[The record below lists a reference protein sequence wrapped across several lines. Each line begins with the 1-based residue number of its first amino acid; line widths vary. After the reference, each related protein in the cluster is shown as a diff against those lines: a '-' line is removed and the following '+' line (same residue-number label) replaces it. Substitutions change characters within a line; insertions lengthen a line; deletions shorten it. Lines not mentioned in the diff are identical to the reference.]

1 MKVAIIHNRDLSG
14 VINQFG
20 MQNKE
25 KYNPETVKRVANA
38 LEAGGYNIAV
48 IDGNM
53 SVIQNLQEF
62 MPRVVQ
68 GGRMGMVFNM
78 AYGIQGESRY
88 THIPSMLEML
98 GIPYVGSSPAGHTLA
113 LDKVTTKILIQ
124 KNGLPTP
131 DFWVFSSPDENI
143 NEVEFPAIV
152 KPKMEAVSFGLKIVH
167 NLEEL
172 QEAVKFIID
181 EFQQQALVE
190 KFIRGREFAVGLL
203 GNDPPEAFPVLE
215 IDLEKDQDAIQT
227 VDNKRS
233 TPRGKICPAEIPEEL
248 ADEMVRISISAF
260 KALQLRDFAR
270 VDLRMDQQQNIY
282 ILEVNSMASLGPTG
296 SYVYA
301 AEKAGYSFKMLVNKI
316 LDVGLIRYFS
326 GHRLPD
332 KHEDDRKLSTSIRAR
347 AFLRSSQ
354 DNIEKML
361 RQMVNINSYVRNVK
375 GVNNIG
381 NIIMKYLAPIGFK
394 LQVIPQVEVGN
405 ILYFTN
411 SENPEMDVL
420 LLGHLDDSTPLAEHV
435 YYQES
440 EQKLFGSGIWR
451 YKGGLTVMV
460 AALQALRFV
469 RLLRKI
475 RVGILLTSDDTLQGK
490 FAQPHVRQISRNA
503 AHVIGLKGA
512 SLNGSVITSRS
523 GAAVYSCDMNLI
535 KTDKAEDV
543 SWAMGFFA
551 NVINSL
557 TQLTDTSNGLVVSPW
572 KSDMRSNI
580 TDHYAHGEVRLS
592 VRFNRSG
599 QVSLIDNKIKKIIPK
614 KHLKIL
620 DFQYEGGIRRPPM
633 ERTGQVENLWNIIK
647 KIAEKLDIRLLEEH
661 RWGSADICFVDTN
674 IPMIDGLGPVGDKS
688 LNKTEYI
695 LRHSL
700 LERAALLAMTLREL
714 SIENKGK

>member
-1 MKVAIIHNRDLSG
+1 MKVAIIHNKDLSG
-14 VINQFG
+14 VINRFG

-25 KYNPETVKRVANA
+25 QYNPKTVKRVANA
-38 LEAGGYNIAV
+38 LEAGGHNVAV

-53 SVIQNLQEF
+53 NVIQVLQEF

-68 GGRMGMVFNM
+68 GERMGMVFNM

-113 LDKVTTKILIQ
+113 LDKVTTKIIIQ
-124 KNGLPTP
+124 KHELPTP
-131 DFWVFSSPDENI
+131 DFWVFSSPDDDMN
-143 NEVEFPAIV
+143 NVEFPAIV

-167 NLEEL
+167 NIEKLR
-172 QEAVKFIID
+172 EAVKFIID

-215 IDLEKDQDAIQT
+215 IDLENDPDAIQT
-227 VDNKRS
+227 VEDKQT
-233 TPRGKICPAEIPEEL
+233 TPRRKLCPAEIPEEL
-248 ADEMVRISISAF
+248 ADKMIRVSIAAF

-270 VDLRMDQQQNIY
+270 VDLRMDEEQNIY
-282 ILEVNSMASLGPTG
+282 ILEINSMASLGPSG

-301 AEKAGYSFKMLVNKI
+301 AEKAGYEFKMLVNKM
-316 LDVGLIRYFS
+316 LDVGVVRYFAD
-326 GHRLPD
+326 HQRPD
-332 KHEDDRKLSTSIRAR
+332 TQADDRKLSASIRIR

-354 DNIEKML
+354 ANIEKML
-361 RQMVNINSYVRNVK
+361 YQMVNINSYVRNVK

-381 NIIMKYLAPIGFK
+381 NIVMKYLAPIGFK

-405 ILYFTN
+405 ILYFN
-411 SENPEMDVL
+411 NGEGHDIDVL
-420 LLGHLDDSTPLAEHV
+420 LLGHLDESTPLAEHI
-435 YYQES
+435 YLQES

-451 YKGGLTVMV
+451 YKGGLAVMV
-460 AALQALRFV
+460 AALQALRFI
-469 RLLRKI
+469 RALKKI
-475 RVGILLTSDDTLQGK
+475 RVGILLTTDDSLQGK

-503 AHVIGLKGA
+503 KYVIGLKGA
-512 SLNGSVITSRS
+512 SLDGSVITSRS

-543 SWAMGFFA
+543 AWAMGFFA
-551 NVINSL
+551 NVIYSL
-557 TQLTDTSNGLVVSPW
+557 TQLTDTANGLVVSPW

-580 TDHYAHGEVRLS
+580 TDHSAHGEVRLS
-592 VRFNRSG
+592 VRFNNPD
-599 QVSLIDNKIKKIIPK
+599 QVAVIDKKIKKIIPK
-614 KHLKIL
+614 KYLKIL

-633 ERTGQVENLWNIIK
+633 ERSEKVDKLWQVFK

-661 RWGSADICFVDTN
+661 RWGSADICFVDKN
-674 IPMIDGLGPVGDKS
+674 KPLIDGLGPVGDKS
-688 LNKTEYI
+688 LNKTEFI

-700 LERAALLAMTLREL
+700 LERAALLAMAIREL
-714 SIENKGK
+714 SIK